1 MPDTGAWVLAEA
13 CRQAARWPRGL
24 SVSINVSV
32 TQLEGKQAF
41 IDCVEKAAR
50 GLRPETVELEITES
64 ALVDDVDGAV
74 ATLRALRAKGFR
86 IALDDFGTGYSALGY
101 LRRFPFDTLKIDR
114 SFVSDIVNEGE
125 SRVLVETILA
135 MARALGMSAVA
146 EGVER
151 LEEAEVLR
159 ARGCAM
165 LQGYLISR
173 PLAADKVG
181 AFLADWP
188 QRRHDT
194 LRLLAPEMA

>member
-1 MPDTGAWVLAEA
+1 MAEA
-13 CRQAARWPRGL
+13 RAVRQNEVIGL
-24 SVSINVSV
+24 LLRDFEDHASD
-32 TQLEGKQAF
+32 LLWEL
-41 IDCVEKAAR
+41 DAR
-50 GLRPETVELEITES
+50 GRFRHVPQRLAS
-64 ALVDDVDGAV
+64 ALRS
-74 ATLRALRAKGFR
+74 L
-86 IALDDFGTGYSALGY
+86 LDDFDTGYSALGY
-101 LRRFPFDTLKIDR
+101 LRRFPFDTLKINR

-135 MARALGMSAVA
+135 MARALGMSGVA

-151 LEEAEVLR
+151 PEEAEVLR

-188 QRRHDT
+188 QCRHDT
-194 LRLLAPEMA
+194 LRLFAPELA

>member
-1 MPDTGAWVLAEA
+1 M
-13 CRQAARWPRGL
+13 
-24 SVSINVSV
+24 
-32 TQLEGKQAF
+32 
-41 IDCVEKAAR
+41 
-50 GLRPETVELEITES
+50 
-64 ALVDDVDGAV
+64 
-74 ATLRALRAKGFR
+74 
-86 IALDDFGTGYSALGY
+86 GY

-135 MARALGMSAVA
+135 MARALGMSGVA

-151 LEEAEVLR
+151 PEEAEVLR

-165 LQGYLISR
+165 LQGYFISR

-194 LRLLAPEMA
+194 LRLLAAEMA